1 MAEVSGPFKRQVL
14 TKPSKSSRPQ
24 GGELAVRRAIRDVH
38 RNMPF
43 HEFSS
48 FISFLLR
55 QLHAIK
61 EDKEASTL
69 WHDDDPAFRH
79 AVGAAGHN
87 KYSCRQGL
95 KTMAFTCFHMFSPV
109 FSYFSLLN
117 LS

>member
-1 MAEVSGPFKRQVL
+1 M
-14 TKPSKSSRPQ
+14 
-24 GGELAVRRAIRDVH
+24 GELAVRRAIRDVH

-61 EDKEASTL
+61 EDKEATSTL

-79 AVGAAGHN
+79 AVGAQGHN
-87 KYSCRQGL
+87 KYSCRTAL
-95 KTMAFTCFHMFSPV
+95 SFAFLSLHHVMAL
-109 FSYFSLLN
+109 SLRPAAHHGFRP
-117 LS
+117 SE